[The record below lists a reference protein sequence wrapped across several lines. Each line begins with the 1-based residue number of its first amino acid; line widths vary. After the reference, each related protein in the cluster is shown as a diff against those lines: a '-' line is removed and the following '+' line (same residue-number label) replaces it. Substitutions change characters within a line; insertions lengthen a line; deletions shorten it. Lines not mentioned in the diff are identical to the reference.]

1 MTWTALATGGT
12 AGPLQYKFWVYDGT
26 SWTMVQN
33 YSTSNVLNWTPSS
46 PGQYAIQVWVRSA
59 GASSEYEAWL
69 GSGFFMIQ

>member
-1 MTWTALATGGT
+1 
-12 AGPLQYKFWVYDGT
+12 
-26 SWTMVQN
+26 MVQN